1 VAPERKPHDL
11 AAPSSESRKFSIRG
25 VGTLWLA
32 AASRLRYTLLFMKID
47 HLGIAVHSIEEAL
60 AFYRNAL
67 GLEVTGRETV
77 EEQGVDV
84 VMLPVGESRVE
95 LLEARGPETPVGR
108 FLAKRGPGLHHVCYR
123 VDDIRTT
130 LAAMKAAG
138 VRLIDEEP
146 RVGAGGHL
154 VAFVHPS
161 ATGGVLVE
169 LAEDVS
175 HPTQG
180 DSL

>member
-1 VAPERKPHDL
+1 
-11 AAPSSESRKFSIRG
+11 
-25 VGTLWLA
+25 
-32 AASRLRYTLLFMKID
+32 MKVD

-60 AFYRNAL
+60 RFYQEAL
-67 GLEVTGRETV
+67 GLDVTGRETV
-77 EEQGVDV
+77 EDQGVNV
-84 VMLPVGESRVE
+84 AMLPVGESRVE
-95 LLEARGPETPVGR
+95 LLEPTGPDTPVGK
-108 FLAKRGPGLHHVCYR
+108 FLTKRGPGLHHVCYL
-123 VDDIRTT
+123 VSDIREA
-130 LAAMKAAG
+130 LARMKAAG

-169 LAEDVS
+169 LAEASHTS

-180 DSL
+180 DTP